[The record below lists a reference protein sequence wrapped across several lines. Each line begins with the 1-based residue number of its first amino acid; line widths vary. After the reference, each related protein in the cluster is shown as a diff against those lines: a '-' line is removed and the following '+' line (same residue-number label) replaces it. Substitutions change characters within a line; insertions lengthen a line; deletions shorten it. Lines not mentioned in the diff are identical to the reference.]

1 MDAGCVILV
10 NAGRPGD
17 LPLRKPTCSLSL
29 LVPTSG
35 APGRPAASAPPVAEG
50 RGRIVFS
57 VVLTVPPAACRAGI
71 SVEVAVAGWPG

>member
-35 APGRPAASAPPVAEG
+35 VAEG
-50 RGRIVFS
+50 RGRTVFS
-57 VVLTVPPAACRAGI
+57 VVLTVPRAACRAGI